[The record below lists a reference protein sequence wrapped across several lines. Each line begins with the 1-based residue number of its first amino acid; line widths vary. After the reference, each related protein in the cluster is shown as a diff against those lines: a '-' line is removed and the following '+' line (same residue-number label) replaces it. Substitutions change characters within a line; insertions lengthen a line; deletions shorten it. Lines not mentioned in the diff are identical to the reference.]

1 MAGHISLG
9 KSGEEMAAAFLQ
21 SKGFRILH
29 RNWRHSHYEID
40 IIAESNGILHIV
52 EVKIRS
58 SRKYGYPE
66 ENVKHKKFRS
76 LLQAADEFLFHHPEY
91 RHVQYDI
98 VAISLCIDGPP
109 EYLLIEDVYL

>member
-1 MAGHISLG
+1 MAGHVSLG
-9 KSGEEMAAAFLQ
+9 RSGEQMAATFLQ
-21 SKGFRILH
+21 SKGFHILH
-29 RNWRHSHYEID
+29 CNWRHSHYEID
-40 IIAESNGILHIV
+40 IIAERNGVLHIV

-66 ENVKHKKFRS
+66 GSVKRKKFRS
-76 LLQAADEFLFHHPEY
+76 LLQAADEFLYRHPEY

-98 VAISLCIDGPP
+98 VAISLCKDGPT